1 MRAPKTIAR
10 IRFLR
15 IAKSFSKRTEK
26 PTAIIMGDDGL
37 YWVVPLAEMERL
49 TKAGYELA
57 E

>member
-1 MRAPKTIAR
+1 MRVPKTIAR

-15 IAKSFSKRTEK
+15 IAKSFIKRTEK
-26 PTAIIMGDDGL
+26 PTAIIMGDDGM
-37 YWVVPLAEMERL
+37 YWVVTLAEMERL